1 MKPSAPHVGRV
12 LVVAFA
18 LLSVLAGA
26 ALASAGVATLR
37 EQEVTKQFRAV
48 TSKAAPKI
56 ANSRAGR
63 AVISAKALAPGQ
75 AVYGKTRLR
84 NTGRVP
90 GVLFLSVKNLK
101 DLPQDGQKLSGQL
114 WLRVWWSDRR
124 GKIRTV
130 WYGRLNRLKRARV
143 CVLNPGQARWM
154 RFSAQFGRGTPQ
166 PAGIENALMSH
177 EARFRLVWRIVA
189 RS

>member
-1 MKPSAPHVGRV
+1 MRPALPLGRILIV
-12 LVVAFA
+12 TVALV
-18 LLSVLAGA
+18 SVFGGV
-26 ALASAGVATLR
+26 ALASAGVLTLR
-37 EQEVTKQFRAV
+37 KTEVTRQFRAV
-48 TSKAAPKI
+48 APKAAPKI

-63 AVISAKALAPGQ
+63 AVISVRALAPGH

-84 NTGRVP
+84 NTGRAP

-101 DLPQDGQKLSGQL
+101 DLPGDGQELSREL
-114 WLRVWWSDRR
+114 WLRVWWSNRS

-166 PAGIENALMSH
+166 AAGIENALMSH
-177 EARFRLVWRIVA
+177 ETRFKLVWRIFS
-189 RS
+189 RP